1 VSLIARAFGGQGGFG
16 QGKRALNWQ
25 QNRSITGCMKKI
37 ALFASLAGLLLIA
50 AAPKPTSPDEI
61 KTAKPALWKVADK
74 DTTVYLFGTIHYLP
88 KGLKWRTAKF
98 DKAVDQSAELVLE
111 TADLDEPEKIGAMF
125 VAAAT
130 NSSPPP
136 ISARI
141 PADRM
146 DKLLNLAKA
155 AEMPRA
161 NLDRLETW
169 AIAIGLA
176 TSAIKQA
183 GLEANAGAESV
194 LQSAFKAARKPVSG
208 LETSQQQL
216 SFFDGLPEAAQRVF
230 LVSLIDES
238 ADLKTEA
245 ADMLWS
251 WAKGDQKAI
260 SLSFDDELKLSP
272 ELMETLLR
280 KRNANWSAWIAQR
293 LEKPGT
299 IMIAVGAGHLAGAD
313 SVQMM
318 LAQRG
323 IKARRIQ

>member
-1 VSLIARAFGGQGGFG
+1 L
-16 QGKRALNWQ
+16 KWQ
-25 QNRSITGCMKKI
+25 QNRSIIAAMRKI

-50 AAPKPTSPDEI
+50 AAPKPVTLDDI

-74 DTTVYLFGTIHYLP
+74 DTTIYLFGTIHYLP

-98 DKAVDQSAELVLE
+98 DKALAESAELVLE
-111 TADLDEPEKIGAMF
+111 TADLDDPEKIGAMF

-130 NSSPPP
+130 NASPPP
-136 ISARI
+136 ITERI

-146 DKLLNLAKA
+146 AKLLALAKA

-183 GLEANAGAESV
+183 GLEADAGAESV
-194 LQSAFKAARKPVSG
+194 LQTEFKAARKPVSG

-238 ADLKTEA
+238 SDLKTEA
-245 ADMLWS
+245 AEMLQS
-251 WAKGDQKAI
+251 WGKGDQRAI
-260 SLSFDDELKLSP
+260 ALSFDDELKLSP
-272 ELMETLLR
+272 ELMDTLLR
-280 KRNANWSAWIAQR
+280 KRNANWTAWIAKR
-293 LEKPGT
+293 MEKPGT
-299 IMIAVGAGHLAGAD
+299 IMVAVGAGHLAGSD
-313 SVQMM
+313 SVQTM
-318 LAQRG
+318 LAKRG
-323 IKARRIQ
+323 VKAKRIQ

>member
-1 VSLIARAFGGQGGFG
+1 LKWVQFRFIIPFMR
-16 QGKRALNWQ
+16 
-25 QNRSITGCMKKI
+25 KI
-37 ALFASLAGLLLIA
+37 ALFASLAGLLLVA

-74 DTTVYLFGTIHYLP
+74 DTTIYLFGTIHYLP

-98 DKAVDQSAELVLE
+98 DKALEQSAELVLE
-111 TADLDEPEKIGAMF
+111 TADLDDPERIGAMF

-136 ISARI
+136 IATRI

-146 DKLLNLAKA
+146 PKLLKLAEA
-155 AEMPRA
+155 ADMPRA

-169 AIAIGLA
+169 AIAIALA

-183 GLEANAGAESV
+183 GLEADAGAESV
-194 LQSAFKAARKPVSG
+194 LQNMFKTERKPVSG
-208 LETSQQQL
+208 LESSQQQL
-216 SFFDGLPEAAQRVF
+216 DFFDGLPESAQRIF

-260 SLSFDDELKLSP
+260 AISFDDELKLSP

-280 KRNANWSAWIAQR
+280 KRNANWSQWIAKR

-299 IMIAVGAGHLAGAD
+299 IMVAVGSGHLAGAD
-313 SVQMM
+313 SVQAM
-318 LAQRG
+318 LASRG
-323 IKARRIQ
+323 VKAKRIQ

>member
-1 VSLIARAFGGQGGFG
+1 L
-16 QGKRALNWQ
+16 KWQ
-25 QNRSITGCMKKI
+25 QNRSIIAAMRKI

-50 AAPKPTSPDEI
+50 AAPKPVTLDDI

-74 DTTVYLFGTIHYLP
+74 DTTIYLFGTIHYLP

-98 DKAVDQSAELVLE
+98 DKALAESAELVLE
-111 TADLDEPEKIGAMF
+111 TADLDDPEKIGAMF

-130 NSSPPP
+130 NASPPP
-136 ISARI
+136 ITERI

-146 DKLLNLAKA
+146 AKLLALAKA

-183 GLEANAGAESV
+183 GLEADAGAESV
-194 LQSAFKAARKPVSG
+194 LQTEFKAARKPVSG

-238 ADLKTEA
+238 SDLKTEA
-245 ADMLWS
+245 AEMLQS
-251 WAKGDQKAI
+251 WGKGDQRAI
-260 SLSFDDELKLSP
+260 ALSFDDELKLSP
-272 ELMETLLR
+272 ELMDTLLR
-280 KRNANWSAWIAQR
+280 KRNANWTAWM
-293 LEKPGT
+293 EKPGT
-299 IMIAVGAGHLAGAD
+299 IMVAVGAGHLAGSD
-313 SVQMM
+313 SVQTM
-318 LAQRG
+318 LAKRG
-323 IKARRIQ
+323 VKAKRIQ

>member
-1 VSLIARAFGGQGGFG
+1 MR
-16 QGKRALNWQ
+16 
-25 QNRSITGCMKKI
+25 KI

-50 AAPKPTSPDEI
+50 AAPKPVSLDDI

-74 DTTVYLFGTIHYLP
+74 DTTIYLFGTIHYLP

-98 DKAVDQSAELVLE
+98 DKALEQSAELVLE
-111 TADLDEPEKIGAMF
+111 TADLDDPEKIGAMF

-130 NSSPPP
+130 NASPPP
-136 ISARI
+136 ITERI
-141 PADRM
+141 PADRIA
-146 DKLLNLAKA
+146 KLLALAKA

-183 GLEANAGAESV
+183 GLEADAGAESV
-194 LQSAFKAARKPVSG
+194 LQTEFKAARKPVSG

-238 ADLKTEA
+238 SDLKTEA
-245 ADMLWS
+245 AEMLQS
-251 WAKGDQKAI
+251 WGKGDQRAI
-260 SLSFDDELKLSP
+260 ALSFDDELKLSP
-272 ELMETLLR
+272 ELMDTLLR
-280 KRNANWSAWIAQR
+280 KRNANWTAWIAKR
-293 LEKPGT
+293 MEKPGT
-299 IMIAVGAGHLAGAD
+299 IMVAVGAGHLAGSD
-313 SVQMM
+313 SVQTM
-318 LAQRG
+318 LAKRG
-323 IKARRIQ
+323 VKAKRIQ

>member
-1 VSLIARAFGGQGGFG
+1 MR
-16 QGKRALNWQ
+16 
-25 QNRSITGCMKKI
+25 KI
-37 ALFASLAGLLLIA
+37 ALFVSLAGLLLIA

-61 KTAKPALWKVADK
+61 KTAKPALWKVSDK
-74 DTTVYLFGTIHYLP
+74 DTTIYLFGTIHYLP

-98 DKAVDQSAELVLE
+98 DKALNQSEELVLE
-111 TADLDEPEKIGAMF
+111 TADLDDAEKIGAMF

-136 ISARI
+136 ITERI
-141 PADRM
+141 PGDRM
-146 DKLLNLAKA
+146 PKLLKLAEA

-161 NLDRLETW
+161 NLDRLESW
-169 AIAIGLA
+169 AIAIALA

-183 GLEANAGAESV
+183 GLEADAGAESV
-194 LQSAFKAARKPVSG
+194 LQSEFKAARKPVSG

-216 SFFDGLPEAAQRVF
+216 GFFDGLPEAAQRVF

-260 SLSFDDELKLSP
+260 AISFDDELKLSP

-280 KRNANWSAWIAQR
+280 KRNASWSAWIQRR
-293 LEKPGT
+293 LEQPGT
-299 IMIAVGAGHLAGAD
+299 IMVAVGAGHLAGAD
-313 SVQMM
+313 SVQTM
-318 LAQRG
+318 LGARG
-323 IKARRIQ
+323 IKAKRIQ